1 MNEITKEM
9 IGLATKG
16 NQYAVEDLY
25 KLTYSSV
32 YKTAKVLI
40 QDEDTVLDIV
50 QDSYVKAFQSL
61 DQLDSPENF
70 RAWIKRIA
78 ANKAKD
84 YLKKKKPILFSEL
97 ANEDGDEIDFL
108 DERLDHYPEMVIDRK
123 ETTRLMKEILEALSE
138 DQRLVIGMFYYEQ
151 MSVKEIA
158 ETLGCSEN
166 TVKSRLN
173 YGRKKVEVKVKD
185 MEKKGTKLYSL
196 APLPFLLSLFALE
209 ASAAEVPSEAV
220 LEAVTAK
227 CAAGAAGAG
236 AKAAA
241 HSGAKALT
249 TKIVAGVLAVAV
261 AGGGTAAA
269 ISAGR
274 KEEAEPVQQTLATE
288 AAAETAM
295 PAEVETAP
303 PAATETAPAAAAD
316 EAYRSV
322 TADYQAVIGADSA
335 AFLNAPERYF
345 NGDHAAVRYYH
356 MYHGD
361 NFYYAYRDI
370 DGNGIDELLIGF
382 GSEGYIRIVDLYGF
396 DGEQAVQ
403 LIDEPTL
410 GDRSSL
416 SLLEDGTL
424 YLFGGSSATEAT
436 HAFLRVDG
444 YTLKE
449 ADASTAEEVTDL
461 SWQMIEGQE
470 ETAAGASFDT
480 ILADIQT
487 ALTIST
493 EDYGCR
499 REHHKNMGEC
509 GRLLQVY
516 RCDRSC
522 RRLRQLQRILCGNE
536 RQFHIRR
543 CCRCTLSESVPLQL
557 LLCRGSDA
565 LKGCPPVPP
574 HHKHCSR
581 RSFLTGGCVFYL
593 VPKLRTTGLAAS
605 NHIGIPE
612 SILNGRFAFGQ
623 RDHALVCNSFRWE
636 KFPLIVNYNR
646 SSFHL
651 DWWQI
656 VLWVIPIE
664 IAVLVQDVWMGVP
677 DAHGLFDFITTQ
689 HRE

>member
-9 IGLATKG
+9 IDLAAKG

-356 MYHGD
+356 IYHGD

-403 LIDEPTL
+403 LIDKPTL

-493 EDYGCR
+493 EDYDS
-499 REHHKNMGEC
+499 NME
-509 GRLLQVY
+509 Y
-516 RCDRSC
+516 Y
-522 RRLRQLQRILCGNE
+522 
-536 RQFHIRR
+536 
-543 CCRCTLSESVPLQL
+543 
-557 LLCRGSDA
+557 DA
-565 LKGCPPVPP
+565 LYAHLGD
-574 HHKHCSR
+574 
-581 RSFLTGGCVFYL
+581 
-593 VPKLRTTGLAAS
+593 
-605 NHIGIPE
+605 GIM
-612 SILNGRFAFGQ
+612 
-623 RDHALVCNSFRWE
+623 
-636 KFPLIVNYNR
+636 
-646 SSFHL
+646 
-651 DWWQI
+651 
-656 VLWVIPIE
+656 
-664 IAVLVQDVWMGVP
+664 WM
-677 DAHGLFDFITTQ
+677 LM
-689 HRE
+689 HREVDVYTAAVWHTEADIDGDGETELCIGRGVSLGRPITPIAIYKQNGGVLYGDAALAYADQALDMTWSYVGG